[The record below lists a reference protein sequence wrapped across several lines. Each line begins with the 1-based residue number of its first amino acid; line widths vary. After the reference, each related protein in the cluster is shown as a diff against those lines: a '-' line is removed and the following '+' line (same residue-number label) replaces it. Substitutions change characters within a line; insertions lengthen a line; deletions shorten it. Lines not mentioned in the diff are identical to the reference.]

1 MTVRVQIADDHQLV
15 TAGLAM
21 LIAEIP
27 GYEVVAEASD
37 GVEAFEQAC
46 SLQPDLIIMDIHMPR
61 LSGLDCLAQI
71 KAALP
76 DIKVLMLS
84 MHASEE
90 LVTRCLDL
98 GALGYLLKDAAPAE
112 LELAV
117 KSVINGNLWL
127 SAAVSPHTLGKH
139 AQRMRDQ
146 GTDGGLTER
155 QEQVLKRLAEGASV
169 KEIAFELD
177 LSVKTVGTYR
187 AQIMDRLDLH
197 DIPALVRYAIRKGVI
212 AL

>member
-1 MTVRVQIADDHQLV
+1 MTVRIQIADDHQLV

-27 GYEVVAEASD
+27 GYEVVAKASD
-37 GVEAFEQAC
+37 GLEAFEQAC
-46 SLQPDLIIMDIHMPR
+46 SLQPDLVIMDIHMPR
-61 LSGLDCLAQI
+61 LSGLDCLARL

-117 KSVINGNLWL
+117 KSVINGNVWL
-127 SAAVSPHTLGKH
+127 SAAVSPQSLGKH
-139 AQRMRDQ
+139 AQSVRDR
-146 GTDGGLTER
+146 GADGGLTER

-187 AQIMDRLDLH
+187 TQIMDRLDLH